1 MNKFEVRNMDLY
13 YGSFHAL
20 KNINIDIPEKEIT
33 AFIGPSGCGKS
44 TFLKSLNRMNDL
56 VEGCRISG
64 DIKLDGEDIYKDKM
78 DVNVLRKR
86 VGMVFQKPNPFPMSI
101 YDNIAYGPRTH
112 GIQEQGAAGRD
123 CGKVPAR
130 RGHLGR
136 GQGPAEQERLGL
148 SGGQQQRLCIA
159 RALAVEPEVLL
170 MDEPTSALDPIST
183 SKIEELAMELKEQY
197 TIVIVTHNM
206 QQAARIATRRRF
218 SCWASWWRWARRSE
232 CSPRPRI
239 SAPRITSRA
248 ASAKEVRQMG
258 TSVRKMYDAELLQ
271 LDTMLARMGH
281 AAGGAIESAM
291 TALRTGDTELAR
303 SVIARDSEIDSA
315 EHEIEHRCLT
325 LFLRQQPVAGDL
337 RKVST
342 ALKMVTD
349 IERIADQA
357 SDIAEITLHL
367 HPDGARTVGVLDD
380 LYAMGD
386 IALHMVKDAIAAY
399 VQVDLSTAAQ
409 VIARDDDCD
418 AMFSRISKEI
428 AAYIAAHPGDAE
440 TALDLFMIDKYLE
453 RLGDHAVNIAEW
465 VEFLKTGVH
474 KSRKIV

>member
-1 MNKFEVRNMDLY
+1 MSIRAQYDSDLE
-13 YGSFHAL
+13 AL
-20 KNINIDIPEKEIT
+20 K
-33 AFIGPSGCGKS
+33 A
-44 TFLKSLNRMNDL
+44 
-56 VEGCRISG
+56 
-64 DIKLDGEDIYKDKM
+64 
-78 DVNVLRKR
+78 
-86 VGMVFQKPNPFPMSI
+86 
-101 YDNIAYGPRTH
+101 
-112 GIQEQGAAGRD
+112 
-123 CGKVPAR
+123 
-130 RGHLGR
+130 
-136 GQGPAEQERLGL
+136 
-148 SGGQQQRLCIA
+148 
-159 RALAVEPEVLL
+159 ALAEMGRSSADAVE
-170 MDEPTSALDPIST
+170 DALEALCT
-183 SKIEELAMELKEQY
+183 A
-197 TIVIVTHNM
+197 
-206 QQAARIATRRRF
+206 
-218 SCWASWWRWARRSE
+218 
-232 CSPRPRI
+232 
-239 SAPRITSRA
+239 
-248 ASAKEVRQMG
+248 
-258 TSVRKMYDAELLQ
+258 DAE
-271 LDTMLARMGH
+271 
-281 AAGGAIESAM
+281 AAAAV
-291 TALRTGDTELAR
+291 AQGDGRINNME
-303 SVIARDSEIDSA
+303 RD
-315 EHEIEHRCLT
+315 IEHRCMT
-325 LFLRQQPVAGDL
+325 LLLRQQPVAGDL

-428 AAYIAAHPGDAE
+428 AAYIAAHPSDAE

>member
-1 MNKFEVRNMDLY
+1 
-13 YGSFHAL
+13 
-20 KNINIDIPEKEIT
+20 
-33 AFIGPSGCGKS
+33 
-44 TFLKSLNRMNDL
+44 
-56 VEGCRISG
+56 
-64 DIKLDGEDIYKDKM
+64 
-78 DVNVLRKR
+78 
-86 VGMVFQKPNPFPMSI
+86 
-101 YDNIAYGPRTH
+101 
-112 GIQEQGAAGRD
+112 
-123 CGKVPAR
+123 
-130 RGHLGR
+130 
-136 GQGPAEQERLGL
+136 
-148 SGGQQQRLCIA
+148 
-159 RALAVEPEVLL
+159 
-170 MDEPTSALDPIST
+170 
-183 SKIEELAMELKEQY
+183 
-197 TIVIVTHNM
+197 
-206 QQAARIATRRRF
+206 
-218 SCWASWWRWARRSE
+218 
-232 CSPRPRI
+232 
-239 SAPRITSRA
+239 
-248 ASAKEVRQMG
+248 MG

-409 VIARDDDCD
+409 VIARDEAMVRFRD
-418 AMFSRISKEI
+418 ALTARGIQTTIRASRGEDIQ
-428 AAYIAAHPGDAE
+428 AACGLLS
-440 TALDLFMIDKYLE
+440 T
-453 RLGDHAVNIAEW
+453 RLKGGI
-465 VEFLKTGVH
+465 
-474 KSRKIV
+474 

>member
-1 MNKFEVRNMDLY
+1 
-13 YGSFHAL
+13 
-20 KNINIDIPEKEIT
+20 
-33 AFIGPSGCGKS
+33 
-44 TFLKSLNRMNDL
+44 
-56 VEGCRISG
+56 
-64 DIKLDGEDIYKDKM
+64 
-78 DVNVLRKR
+78 
-86 VGMVFQKPNPFPMSI
+86 
-101 YDNIAYGPRTH
+101 
-112 GIQEQGAAGRD
+112 
-123 CGKVPAR
+123 
-130 RGHLGR
+130 
-136 GQGPAEQERLGL
+136 
-148 SGGQQQRLCIA
+148 
-159 RALAVEPEVLL
+159 
-170 MDEPTSALDPIST
+170 
-183 SKIEELAMELKEQY
+183 
-197 TIVIVTHNM
+197 
-206 QQAARIATRRRF
+206 
-218 SCWASWWRWARRSE
+218 
-232 CSPRPRI
+232 
-239 SAPRITSRA
+239 
-248 ASAKEVRQMG
+248 MG

-357 SDIAEITLHL
+357 SDIA
-367 HPDGARTVGVLDD
+367 
-380 LYAMGD
+380 
-386 IALHMVKDAIAAY
+386 LHMVKDAIAAY

-428 AAYIAAHPGDAE
+428 AAYIAAHPADAE